1 MFGRRE
7 ENLLVGEF
15 LNIDNRSLLWNLLL
29 DNYGAQHIKG
39 FESIFEKIVNG
50 TVHQVGEF
58 NNLMDMNKSC
68 ILEASTMLLEHITSR
83 ENTDHQERIFAG
95 GKSGA
100 DKNTNKLLP
109 VPRYSQGVTKTP
121 ATLSMSTQVSP
132 SKPPIVP
139 PVASIEQV
147 KAAPVAPSPT
157 LFTQQSTPIA
167 ELDNDTSTHDAYK
180 QQKIVL
186 EEYNKRVAARAAIDT
201 ELTNIKKKTSEFSGI
216 VNKDNNTHI
225 KFKVTQRRALK
236 GKLNDLMSQ
245 QMSERN
251 NDMREIVQKYDRTN
265 ATNWINNEVPPPLNI
280 DHTQT
285 VDSVKIDVLPTG
297 KHVTFNLPFLEKTSP
312 KNVMPHDI
320 THQTETAV
328 PQAEAAIKP
337 TESLVPS
344 FLEKLKKKAIGEK
357 PTKAS
362 PQREEVHVLSL
373 TPRKISSSTLFF
385 DNINKFA
392 KTICISKLFLPNT
405 VVTTKNI
412 LNQEMKY
419 KISDQMFIF
428 CDIIINKKIRIPD
441 ILLEKKN
448 EHDGEICFESDKY
461 SAISEEVNDIEVT
474 FVNKHNERLHLLPP
488 LVVEHF
494 IKGDTLHIKSEEHMP
509 FYNNKLGYIILKD
522 DMLSVGDK
530 LLIDNKMKVVIGTCR
545 IHKQD
550 DYYHLESVIISS
562 NDHNC
567 IIIDWEEILTEK
579 MPTMHRS
586 PTFRFTIKA

>member
-1 MFGRRE
+1 MFGRHE
-7 ENLLVGEF
+7 ENLLVGDF
-15 LNIDNRSLLWNLLL
+15 LDIDNRSLLWNVLL
-29 DNYGAQHIKG
+29 DNYGIQNIKG
-39 FESIFEKIVNG
+39 FEDLFEKIVNA
-50 TVHQVGEF
+50 TVRQVGEF
-58 NNLMDMNKSC
+58 NNLFDMNKSC
-68 ILEASTMLLEHITSR
+68 ILESSTMLLEHIKTR

-109 VPRYSQGVTKTP
+109 LPRYSQGVTKTP
-121 ATLSMSTQVSP
+121 ATLSMATLIPP

-139 PVASIEQV
+139 HAVSIEQV
-147 KAAPVAPSPT
+147 KAAPVAPLPT
-157 LFTQQSTPIA
+157 LFAQQSTPIA
-167 ELDNDTSTHDAYK
+167 ELDNEALTHDAYK
-180 QQKIVL
+180 QQKIVI

-201 ELTNIKKKTSEFSGI
+201 ELTNIKKKTADFSGI

-225 KFKVTQRRALK
+225 KFKVTQKHALK

-245 QMSERN
+245 QMAERN

-285 VDSVKIDVLPTG
+285 VDSVKIDVLPTS
-297 KHVTFNLPFLEKTSP
+297 KHVTFNLPFLEKSSP
-312 KNVMPHDI
+312 KNAMPHDI
-320 THQTETAV
+320 THQTETV
-328 PQAEAAIKP
+328 EPKTEAAIKP

-344 FLEKLKKKAIGEK
+344 FLEKLKKKAIGRI
-357 PTKAS
+357 PTKTS
-362 PQREEVHVLSL
+362 TPREEVHILSL
-373 TPRKISSSTLFF
+373 APRKINNNTLFF

-428 CDIIINKKIRIPD
+428 CDIIINKKIRIPG

-448 EHDGEICFESDKY
+448 EHDGEICFESDKHTVV
-461 SAISEEVNDIEVT
+461 SEEVNDLEIT
-474 FVNKHNERLHLLPP
+474 FINKYNDPLHLLPP
-488 LVVEHF
+488 LVAEHF
-494 IKGDTLHIKSEEHMP
+494 IKGDTLHIKSEEHMS
-509 FYNNKLGYIILKD
+509 FYNNELGYIILKD

-550 DYYHLESVIISS
+550 DYYHLESVIMSS

-567 IIIDWEEILTEK
+567 IIIDWEENLTEK